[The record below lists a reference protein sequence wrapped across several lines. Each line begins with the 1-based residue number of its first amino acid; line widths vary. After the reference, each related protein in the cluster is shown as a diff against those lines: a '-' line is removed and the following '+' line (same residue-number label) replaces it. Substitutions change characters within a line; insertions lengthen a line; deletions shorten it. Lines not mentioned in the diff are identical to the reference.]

1 MYKHVMLTSLRMQFP
16 SDSKTYGIDTQFFY
30 GPSMLINPVT
40 DEQSTSVSFYVPQG
54 VWYDLRD
61 QKPITGAGST
71 ITYNNLSTSDIAVL
85 VKGGSI
91 IPARVNSAMTTKALR
106 DNDFELLVAPD
117 ADGKASGTLYL
128 DDGESLVQAGTSE
141 ITFTWEGGKIKMAG
155 LFGFSTKVG
164 VKSFTV
170 YGDAPQ
176 KYDLSE
182 GLDAPWEHDA
192 ASLKKL

>member
-1 MYKHVMLTSLRMQFP
+1 
-16 SDSKTYGIDTQFFY
+16 
-30 GPSMLINPVT
+30 MLINPVT
-40 DEQSTSVSFYVPQG
+40 DEKSTSVSFYVPQG
-54 VWYDLRD
+54 VWYDIRD
-61 QKPITGAGST
+61 QKPITGTGST
-71 ITYNNLSTSDIAVL
+71 ITYNNLSTSDIAIL

-117 ADGKASGTLYL
+117 ADDKASGTLYL
-128 DDGESLVQAGTSE
+128 DDGESLVQDGTSE
-141 ITFTWEGGKIKMAG
+141 IAFTYGGGKIKMAG
-155 LFGFSTKVG
+155 SFGFSTKVG

-176 KYDLSE
+176 KYELNE
-182 GLDAPWEHDA
+182 GLDAPWEHDV

>member
-1 MYKHVMLTSLRMQFP
+1 
-16 SDSKTYGIDTQFFY
+16 
-30 GPSMLINPVT
+30 MLINPVT

-61 QKPITGAGST
+61 QKPVTGAGST

-91 IPARVNSAMTTKALR
+91 IPARINSAMTTKALR
-106 DNDFELLVAPD
+106 DKDFELLVAPD

-141 ITFTWEGGKIKMAG
+141 ITFTWEDGKIKMAG
-155 LFGFSTKVG
+155 SFGFSTKVG
-164 VKSFTV
+164 LKSFTV

-176 KYDLSE
+176 KYELNE
-182 GLDAPWEHDA
+182 GLDAPWVRDA